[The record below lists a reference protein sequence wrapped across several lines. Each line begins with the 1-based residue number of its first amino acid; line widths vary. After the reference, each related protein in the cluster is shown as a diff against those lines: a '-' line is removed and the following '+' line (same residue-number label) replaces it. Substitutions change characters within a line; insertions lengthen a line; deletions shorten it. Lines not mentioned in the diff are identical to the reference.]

1 MRYDLLMG
9 NKQSNL
15 YLTGLKRMIACL
27 SAALIFAHLALAEDM
42 SDGASNSTIPSIQP
56 DAVKPAKN
64 QANTVIVA
72 VKGKISKNLVSKIKE
87 SIKLIEGDP
96 IPAGFILLL
105 DSSGGDGVAAMEIG
119 RLLRKANAHIFVTGK
134 CASACVFVLASGV
147 VREFP
152 PLSIGIHRGRLTISN
167 NDAKILK
174 DIALEDNPKYSKLLE
189 KFEMKAKTYFNEMNI
204 SPEFY
209 DAMQS
214 TPSDEVHWLNN
225 DEAIKFNLQ
234 GIDAEYLRTRST
246 FYQSQ
251 ALRFQMDEQALVKRT
266 AKVTENCLPF
276 KDEQQQFMRCY
287 RDTLSQR
294 FPLY

>member
-1 MRYDLLMG
+1 
-9 NKQSNL
+9 
-15 YLTGLKRMIACL
+15 MIGCL
-27 SAALIFAHLALAEDM
+27 SALMLSTALASAEDM
-42 SDGASNSTIPSIQP
+42 PNEAINITTPSTQTDLASGS
-56 DAVKPAKN
+56 KN
-64 QANTVIVA
+64 QSHVVIVD
-72 VKGKISKNLVSKIKE
+72 VKGKISKNLVTKIKE

-119 RLLRKANAHIFVTGK
+119 RLLRKANAHIFVTGR

-147 VREFP
+147 VRESP
-152 PLSIGIHRGRLTISN
+152 PLSIGIHRGRLTLSN

-174 DIALEDNPKYSKLLE
+174 DIALDDSPRYSKLLE
-189 KFEMKAKTYFNEMNI
+189 KFEMKAKAYFSEMNI

-214 TPSDEVHWLNN
+214 IPSNEVHWL
-225 DEAIKFNLQ
+225 DESEASKFNIQ
-234 GIDAEYLRTRST
+234 GIDANYLESRSA

-251 ALRFQMDEQALVKRT
+251 TMRFQMDEQALIKRT
-266 AKVTENCLPF
+266 AKVVENCLPL
-276 KDEQQQFMRCY
+276 KDDQQQFMRCY